1 MSGKTIDSY
10 HIRVYMNARKQGLKQ
25 ATSAAIAEIS
35 VRSGQ
40 RIESGTHQPNRGQY
54 QNRRTVP
61 DPLEAVWDS
70 ELEPMLRKEPRLK
83 PMTLFEYLQQQ
94 YPGEYPQV
102 LRTLQRR
109 VQTWKVLHGP
119 APEVMFELRHEP
131 AMMGLSDFTELKGME
146 VTIAGNPFE
155 HLIYHYRLAYSGW
168 QYAQIIE
175 GGESF
180 VALSEGLQN
189 ALFAS
194 GGAPKQHRTDSLAAA
209 YRNMGGRRHKPLTRL
224 YDELCEHYRLEPT
237 RNNTGIAHENGS
249 IESPHGHL
257 KNRIKQAIYL
267 RGSTDFG
274 SVAQYQALIDTAT
287 EGLNRQCQAKY
298 EAEKAYLQPLPKYR
312 TPDYEILTVKVS
324 CRSTIDV
331 RCILYTVPSRL
342 VGRRLEL
349 HLYHNRIIG
358 YFGTQRVFELPRI
371 RVVDP
376 DKRRG
381 RCIDYRHV
389 IDGLH
394 HKPRAFLYC
403 TWQQDLLPNA
413 QYKQLWQQ
421 FKAQFPLEDAARLI
435 VEALSIAATE
445 DKETAVAQYLSTE
458 LEAGTLSLKRL
469 KQQFAFTASP
479 GVAQLTVT
487 QHDLSS
493 YDQLIGCQQS
503 PPKAP
508 EQQPAVRTDTG
519 TGPQPLSKVDPAAQ
533 DLETVPHARPLG
545 SYRASSY
552 ATALVLCQIFARI
565 VPTRIRTQSS
575 VPTAKKSRRSSTA
588 QRKKF
593 YQL

>member
-1 MSGKTIDSY
+1 
-10 HIRVYMNARKQGLKQ
+10 MNARKQGLKQ

-54 QNRRTVP
+54 QNRRTVR

-70 ELEPMLRKEPRLK
+70 ELEPMLRQEPRLK

-146 VTIAGNPFE
+146 VTIAGKPFE

-267 RGSTDFG
+267 RGSTDFE

-298 EAEKAYLQPLPKYR
+298 EAEKAHLQPLPKYR

-358 YFGTQRVFELPRI
+358 YFGTQQVFELPRI
-371 RVVDP
+371 RVADP

-381 RCIDYRHV
+381 RYIDYRHV
-389 IDGLH
+389 IAGLH
-394 HKPRAFLYC
+394 RKPRAFLHC

-435 VEALSIAATE
+435 VEALYIAATE

-469 KQQFAFTASP
+469 KQQFAFTTRP

-487 QHDLSS
+487 QHDLAS

-508 EQQPAVRTDTG
+508 EQQPAALTDTG
-519 TGPQPLSKVDPAAQ
+519 TGPQPLSKFDPSAQ
-533 DLETVPHARPLG
+533 DIETVPHARALG
-545 SYRASSY
+545 SYRASSC
-552 ATALVLCQIFARI
+552 AAALVLCQIFARI

-575 VPTAKKSRRSSTA
+575 AATAKESRRSPTA

-593 YQL
+593 YHL

>member
-1 MSGKTIDSY
+1 MSGKTIDFY

-54 QNRRTVP
+54 QNRRTVR

-94 YPGEYPQV
+94 HPGEYPQV

-146 VTIAGNPFE
+146 VTIAGKPFE

-168 QYAQIIE
+168 QYAQVIE

-189 ALFAS
+189 ALLAS

-274 SVAQYQALIDTAT
+274 SVAQYQALIDKAT

-298 EAEKAYLQPLPKYR
+298 EAEKAHLQPLPKYR

-358 YFGTQRVFELPRI
+358 YFGTQQVFELPRI
-371 RVVDP
+371 RVADP

-389 IDGLH
+389 IAGLH
-394 HKPRAFLYC
+394 HKPRAFLHC

-421 FKAQFPLEDAARLI
+421 LKAQFPLEDAARLI

-458 LEAGTLSLKRL
+458 LEAGTLSLNRL
-469 KQQFAFTASP
+469 KQQFAFTARP

-503 PPKAP
+503 IPKAP
-508 EQQPAVRTDTG
+508 EPQPAVLTDTG
-519 TGPQPLSKVDPAAQ
+519 TGPQPLSKFDPAAQ
-533 DLETVPHARPLG
+533 DIETVPHARALG

-552 ATALVLCQIFARI
+552 AAALVLCQIFARI
-565 VPTRIRTQSS
+565 VPPRIRTQSS
-575 VPTAKKSRRSSTA
+575 AATAKSSRRSPTA